1 MAKDK
6 SSLNSLSVLDQDSLV
21 EELAASAVDRRLTLE
36 EVQEKFQDRI
46 ETALAA
52 RPRAESANADEEQAQ
67 IAAEVALES
76 KVAQLI
82 ADMDIAPILEKLMAR
97 GIDVVDE
104 SVEVATVEEDLSY
117 LENQAGQD
125 LDVLSL
131 YRRDVVHHRVL
142 SREEETEKTTRYAFL
157 AKTVKALSTSETR
170 LTNKIAEL
178 DLRAAPLRE
187 LIELITSEPEYD
199 KSSIAGQLAEMAE
212 IEDARAKLVADRE
225 RVIAERQSAD
235 VQAHLVEEDFLK
247 YNYRLVM
254 SCARRNHQQS
264 GRRVD
269 PNDLI
274 QQGNMGMVEAF
285 RKFDPTRGYKFSTF
299 ATWHI
304 RQKISEFSH
313 EQKSAIRVPTH
324 RHRDIRKINAYRREF
339 FEEHGENPSTDE
351 IAVHLGRTAKKII
364 EILAAETIASPFSL
378 DRPLGPDDES
388 ATMNDFI
395 PDTITLTPEQ
405 SAIRAAIAST
415 LGRAFLRDLSPR
427 ERRVLQLRFSL
438 YDEGKG
444 WTLEEVGKRLG
455 VTRER
460 VRQIEAKAL
469 QKLSVDPEIR
479 ELDGREPIEVRRRRG
494 YRPVLPATK
503 IG

>member
-1 MAKDK
+1 MVKDK
-6 SSLNSLSVLDQDSLV
+6 SIFNSLSILDQDALV
-21 EELAASAVDRRLTLE
+21 EELAASALDNRLTLE
-36 EVQEKFQDRI
+36 EVQDKFQGRVEKILD
-46 ETALAA
+46 A
-52 RPRAESANADEEQAQ
+52 RPVVEGEDNDKRVQAEA
-67 IAAEVALES
+67 ALES
-76 KVAQLI
+76 KVSQLI
-82 ADMDIAPILEKLMAR
+82 AEMDIAPILEKLTAR

-104 SVEVATVEEDLSY
+104 SVETASVEEDLSY
-117 LENQAGQD
+117 LETQAGQD

-142 SREEETEKTTRYAFL
+142 SREEETEKTTRYALL
-157 AKTVKALSTSETR
+157 AKTVKALIVSEKR
-170 LTNKIAEL
+170 QEAKIAEL
-178 DLRAAPLRE
+178 DEASAPLRE
-187 LIELITSEPEYD
+187 LVELI
-199 KSSIAGQLAEMAE
+199 SSDPDQDQSAIAAQRAELAQFDE
-212 IEDARAKLVADRE
+212 ARAHLVVDRDRISAE
-225 RVIAERQSAD
+225 RVAAD
-235 VQAHLVEEDFLK
+235 IQAHQVEEDFLK

-339 FEEHGENPSTDE
+339 FEEHGENPKTED
-351 IAVHLGRTAKKII
+351 IAIHLGRSAKKVL
-364 EILAAETIASPFSL
+364 EILAAETIAAPFSL
-378 DRPLGPDDES
+378 DRPLGPEDES

-395 PDTITLTPEQ
+395 PDTVTLTPEQ

-479 ELDGREPIEVRRRRG
+479 ELDGREPIELRRRRG
-494 YRPVLPATK
+494 YRPILPVGK

>member
-6 SSLNSLSVLDQDSLV
+6 SIFNSLSVLDQDALV
-21 EELAASAVDRRLTLE
+21 EDLVAGAADKRLTLE

-46 ETALAA
+46 EIALAA
-52 RPRAESANADEEQAQ
+52 RVQVEDAEEDERAE
-67 IAAEVALES
+67 IALES
-76 KVAQLI
+76 RVSQLI
-82 ADMDIAPILEKLMAR
+82 ADLDIAPILEKLTAR

-104 SVEVATVEEDLSY
+104 SVETASVEEDLSY

-131 YRRDVVHHRVL
+131 YRHDVVHHRVL

-157 AKTVKALSTSETR
+157 AKTVRALGISEKR
-170 LTNKIAEL
+170 FDAKIADL
-178 DLRAAPLRE
+178 DARTAPLRE
-187 LIELITSEPEYD
+187 LVELVTSDPEHD
-199 KSSIAGQLAEMAE
+199 KKAIAAQLAELAE
-212 IEDARAKLVADRE
+212 IDATRARLVADRD
-225 RVIAERQSAD
+225 RVSVDRAAAD
-235 VQAHLVEEDFLK
+235 VQAHAVEEDFLK

-324 RHRDIRKINAYRREF
+324 RHRDIRKINAYRREY
-339 FEEHGENPSTDE
+339 FEVHGENPSTDD
-351 IAVHLGRTAKKII
+351 IATHLGRSSKKIL

-378 DRPLGPDDES
+378 DRPLGPEDES

-395 PDTITLTPEQ
+395 PDTATLTPEQ
-405 SAIRAAIAST
+405 SAVRAAIAST

-479 ELDGREPIEVRRRRG
+479 ELDGREPIEIHQRRG
-494 YRPVLPATK
+494 FRPVLPAKTL
-503 IG
+503 